1 MLIHTCFGILL
12 AVFISV
18 INKLLIT
25 LWITISINKG
35 VIILEKGLLTRFME
49 DTWNKTLP
57 LLENTMTK
65 IVYDQFISVVT
76 PHSYEN
82 GVFTLLASKEY
93 HKEAINIRHIQK
105 ITRCVRTVTDNNDL
119 EVIVISPEDFN
130 KPKSIATKQPTQSYE
145 DTNLRQRYVF
155 ETFVKGKCNELA
167 YNAARAAAESPD
179 TCEYNPLF
187 LYGGV
192 GLGKT
197 HLMQSIG
204 NRARELFPDIKIM
217 YVSSET
223 FTNEFIT
230 AIVHEDTGLK
240 FKDKYRNVDILLVD
254 DVQFLAGK
262 TGTQEELFHTFNELY
277 SANKQ
282 IVLTSD
288 LPPKE
293 LKGLEVRLTSRFA
306 AGLIADV
313 NIPDY
318 ETRTAILEAKLNK
331 EKVAIPQDVKDFITR
346 NIVSNIR
353 DLEGALNKVMA
364 WATLSNATITLEL
377 AEHALKDQ
385 LVNAEKPEATMEFIQ
400 QVIASHFKIT
410 TDELNS
416 RKRAQSISFPRQI
429 AMYLCRKILDK
440 SLPDIGKFF
449 GGRDHSTVIHSCE
462 KIANELEM
470 DDKLRDL
477 IENLESRIKGE

>member
-1 MLIHTCFGILL
+1 MEQQSNNIFL
-12 AVFISV
+12 
-18 INKLLIT
+18 
-25 LWITISINKG
+25 
-35 VIILEKGLLTRFME
+35 E

-57 LLENTMTK
+57 LLENGMTQVVFDNFVANVK
-65 IVYDQFISVVT
+65 PYSYD
-76 PHSYEN
+76 N
-82 GVFTLLASKEY
+82 GVFTLLASKAF
-93 HKEAINIRHIQK
+93 HKQTIAMRHIPT
-105 ITRCVRTVTDNNDL
+105 ITRCIRTVTNNSEL
-119 EVIVISPEDFN
+119 EVMVTSPEDFVTPQN
-130 KPKSIATKQPTQSYE
+130 TTRQPTQSYE
-145 DTNLRQRYVF
+145 NTNLRQRYIF

-167 YNAARAAAESPD
+167 YNAARAIAESPQ

-197 HLMQSIG
+197 HLIQSIG
-204 NRARELFPDIKIM
+204 NRARELYPDIKIM

-230 AIVHEDTGLK
+230 AILHEDTGQQ
-240 FKDKYRNVDILLVD
+240 FKEKYRNIDILLVD

-262 TGTQEELFHTFNELY
+262 PGTQEEMFHTFNELY

-288 LPPKE
+288 LPPKD

-318 ETRTAILEAKLNK
+318 ETRTAILEAKLQK
-331 EKVAIPQDVKDFITR
+331 EKIVIPQDVKDFITR

-377 AEHALKDQ
+377 AEQALKDQ
-385 LVNAEKPEATMEFIQ
+385 LVNAEKPEVTMEYISQ
-400 QVIASHFKIT
+400 IIASHYKIS
-410 TDELNS
+410 TDDLNS
-416 RKRAQSISFPRQI
+416 RKRQQPISFPRQI

-440 SLPDIGKFF
+440 SLPEIGKFF
-449 GGRDHSTVIHSCE
+449 GGRHHSTVIHSCDS
-462 KIANELEM
+462 ISNEIEI
-470 DDKLRDL
+470 DDKFRHLVED
-477 IENLESRIKGE
+477 LESRIMGE

>member
-1 MLIHTCFGILL
+1 MEQTSNN
-12 AVFISV
+12 IS
-18 INKLLIT
+18 LQ
-25 LWITISINKG
+25 
-35 VIILEKGLLTRFME
+35 
-49 DTWNKTLP
+49 DTWNKALP
-57 LLENTMTK
+57 LLENGMTQ
-65 IVYDQFISVVT
+65 VVFDNFVANVT
-76 PHSYEN
+76 PYSYDN
-82 GVFTLLASKEY
+82 GVFTILASKAF
-93 HKEAINIRHIQK
+93 HKQTIAMRHIPT
-105 ITRCVRTVTDNNDL
+105 ITRCIRSVTNNSEL
-119 EVIVISPEDFN
+119 EIRVISPEDLTMPQN
-130 KPKSIATKQPTQSYE
+130 TTIKQPTQSYE
-145 DTNLRQRYVF
+145 NTNLRQRYVF

-167 YNAARAAAESPD
+167 YNAARAIAESPQ

-197 HLMQSIG
+197 HLIQSIG

-230 AIVHEDTGLK
+230 AILHEDTGQQ
-240 FKDKYRNVDILLVD
+240 FKEKYRNIDILLVD

-262 TGTQEELFHTFNELY
+262 PGTQEEMFHTFNELY
-277 SANKQ
+277 GANKQ

-288 LPPKE
+288 LPPKD

-318 ETRTAILEAKLNK
+318 ETRTAILEAKLQK
-331 EKVAIPQDVKDFITR
+331 EKIVIPQDVKDFITR

-377 AEHALKDQ
+377 AEQALKDQ
-385 LVNAEKPEATMEFIQ
+385 LVNAEKPEITMEY
-400 QVIASHFKIT
+400 IAQIVAAHYKIT
-410 TDELNS
+410 IEDITS
-416 RKRAQSISFPRQI
+416 RKRQHPISFPRQI

-440 SLPDIGKFF
+440 SLLDIGKYFS
-449 GGRDHSTVIHSCE
+449 RHHSTVIHSCDS
-462 KIANELEM
+462 IRDELEL
-470 DDKLRDL
+470 DEKLRYTV
-477 IENLESRIKGE
+477 ESLESRINGE